1 MNTKY
6 WVIQNKSESG
16 SLGQPRF
23 VGIQGLSVP
32 LFAAS
37 QFSVQAECVAYA
49 ARLGGQNQ
57 FEVMSLDEA
66 ERRVSLARGMNP
78 RP

>member
-1 MNTKY
+1 MSTKY
-6 WVIQNKSESG
+6 WIIQNKSESD

-23 VGIQGLSVP
+23 VSIQGLSAP
-32 LFAAS
+32 LFAAHK
-37 QFSVQAECVAYA
+37 FGAPAECMAYA
-49 ARLGGQNQ
+49 ARLGGLNQ